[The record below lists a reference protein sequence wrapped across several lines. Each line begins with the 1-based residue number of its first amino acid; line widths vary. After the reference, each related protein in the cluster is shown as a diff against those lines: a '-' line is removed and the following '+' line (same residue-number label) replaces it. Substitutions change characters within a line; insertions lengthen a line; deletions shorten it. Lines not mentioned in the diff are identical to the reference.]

1 MFGRKK
7 QGHTLEAEPEAS
19 AERTPQAQTTGEWR
33 EIYNPD
39 GDPADIVA
47 YGAAMAEGRISG
59 KYQLSNI
66 RVPNSI
72 VIQRSRVPGIVAGV
86 DVTVDRDAAVRHG
99 VTVVKTQRTGRNS
112 ARTVGTL
119 TLSELMLKAPRK
131 LETAAT
137 EPDDPAVLI
146 YTSGTTGNPKGV
158 TLTHRNLHFQNT
170 EIVSSLIDCSYEDR
184 VTGVLPLYHVFGL
197 ANSLLTAMSVG
208 ASIVLVP
215 HYSPVN
221 LLRAIRDEKAT
232 ILTAVPSMYMHLL
245 SVVKRQKEEVPQTL
259 RFCVSGGAA
268 LPRVVARQFSEI
280 FNATILEG
288 YGLSETASSVCANG
302 QNGVFKEGSIGPP
315 AHGVEMRVV
324 DEDGRPLPDGEVGE
338 IAVRSRTVF
347 TGYWNDPAST
357 QAVLSEDGW
366 FRTGDLAYRDEDGFY
381 FITDRKKDIIITGGY
396 NVSPREV
403 EEVLLSHPDI
413 ADCAIVGIAEDRDS
427 NTNEAINAWIVKR
440 EGSQLDEDAV
450 HGFCAAELAP
460 YKRPRV
466 IHMVEAL
473 PKSATGKVLRT
484 ELRGESTDRR
494 LVEREES

>member
-7 QGHTLEAEPEAS
+7 QT
-19 AERTPQAQTTGEWR
+19 QAVESGKRPKDRPVSGAQGAGEWR

-47 YGAAMAEGRISG
+47 YGAAMAEGRIAG
-59 KYQLSNI
+59 KYQLSNV
-66 RVPNSI
+66 RVPNSV
-72 VIQRSRVPGIVAGV
+72 VIQRSKVPGIVAGA
-86 DVTVDRDAAVRHG
+86 DVLVDREAAEKHG
-99 VTVVKTQRTGRNS
+99 VTVVKTQRAGRNS

-119 TLSELMLKAPRK
+119 TLSELMMKAPRK
-131 LETAAT
+131 LQTADT
-137 EPDDPAVLI
+137 HPDDPAVLI

-170 EIVSSLIDCSYEDR
+170 TIVQSLIDCSHEDR

-197 ANSLLTAMSVG
+197 SNSLLTAMSVG
-208 ASIVLVP
+208 AAIVLVP

-221 LLRAIRDEKAT
+221 LLRAIRDEQAT

-245 SVVKRQKEEVPQTL
+245 SVVKREREEVPQSL

-268 LPRVVARQFSEI
+268 LPRVIARRFSET

-302 QNGVFKEGSIGPP
+302 QNGVSKEGSIGPP

-324 DEDGRPLPDGEVGE
+324 DEDGNELPNGEVGE
-338 IAVRSRTVF
+338 IAIRSQTVF
-347 TGYWNDPAST
+347 AGYWNDPEST
-357 QAVLSEDGW
+357 REVLSDDGW
-366 FRTGDLAYRDEDGFY
+366 FRTGDLGYRDEDGFL
-381 FITDRKKDIIITGGY
+381 FITDRKKDLIITGGY

-403 EEVLLSHPDI
+403 EEVLLTHPDI
-413 ADCAIVGIAEDRDS
+413 ADCAIVGIAPDRDT
-427 NTNEAINAWIVKR
+427 NTNESINAWIVAR
-440 EGSQLDEDAV
+440 EGSGLDERAV
-450 HGFCAAELAP
+450 NEFCTSELAP
-460 YKRPRV
+460 YKRPKV
-466 IHMVEAL
+466 IHLVDTL

-494 LVEREES
+494 LVEREDD